1 MPTLRLPPLNA
12 VRVFHV
18 VARHM
23 NFRSASEELLVSP
36 QAVSQQVK
44 LLEEALGVA
53 LVKRVGRGISLTEEG
68 VLFSQFVQAGFD
80 ELMEGVKRISK
91 KARRD
96 RINVNVSPY
105 FATRYL
111 LDRLGTFRELLPG
124 VDLRLTTTV
133 EMPDFDSDEVDVS
146 IQWGYGKWAKLDQTR
161 LLDDPKIICCS
172 PSLSRTVR
180 KPDDLAKV
188 TLLHPVA
195 STSLWLDVLRHLG
208 VDGTSIHD
216 GMQFHD
222 AAMMRRATIAGT
234 GVGLLSVLDAVE
246 DIRAGLLVAPFGMD
260 ALAGMPADEVPGFYL
275 LLPRSRRRLKSMA
288 AFCDWITSE
297 NWTVHPQHHNEEG
310 HS

>member
-1 MPTLRLPPLNA
+1 
-12 VRVFHV
+12 
-18 VARHM
+18 M
-23 NFRSASEELLVSP
+23 NFRSASDELLVSP

-80 ELMEGVKRISK
+80 ELIEGVKRISK

-111 LDRLGTFRELLPG
+111 LDRLGTFRELSPD

-133 EMPDFDSDEVDVS
+133 ETPDFESDEVDVS
-146 IQWGYGKWAKLDQTR
+146 IQWGYGQWAHGKLARLDHTR
-161 LLDDPKIICCS
+161 LVDDPKIICCS
-172 PSLSRTVR
+172 PALTRTLR
-180 KPDDLAKV
+180 RPDDLAKV
-188 TLLHPVA
+188 MLLHPVTSA
-195 STSLWLDVLRHLG
+195 SLWPDALRHLG

-246 DIRAGLLVAPFGMD
+246 DIRAGLLVAPFGME
-260 ALAGMPADEVPGFYL
+260 ALTGMPADEVPGFYL
-275 LLPRSRRRLKSMA
+275 LLPRSRRRLKGVA
-288 AFCDWITSE
+288 AFCDWVTSE
-297 NWTVHPQHHNEEG
+297 NWAAHPQPHNEEAG
-310 HS
+310 S